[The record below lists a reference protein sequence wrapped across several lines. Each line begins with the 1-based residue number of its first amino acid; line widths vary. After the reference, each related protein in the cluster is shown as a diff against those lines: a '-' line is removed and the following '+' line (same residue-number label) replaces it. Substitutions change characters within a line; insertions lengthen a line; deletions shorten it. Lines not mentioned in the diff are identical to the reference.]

1 MFFGININEVFLFK
15 EGEDC
20 AFMEQKN
27 IKLKKKVPM
36 ILILVKYFRI

>member
-27 IKLKKKVPM
+27 IKLKKKGTYDSHIGKV
-36 ILILVKYFRI
+36 L